1 MYRKSMRSALEEAR
15 AYSAVNEVKVSKG
28 GKTLSI
34 SKRDVGVYQAK
45 GWSLQE
51 ADNFRGL
58 MMDRLTKALKDKLS
72 KEGGAA
78 GFDDLKKTANKMGV
92 VLTPANLKGMPGIK
106 QHRDGDYILEN
117 KSSELINLY
126 QIKNKTPEI
135 EARIAKLEKELKV
148 IKREETE
155 LEEALS
161 LTVIKKEVQKI
172 YDTAKK
178 AGILGNTGHD
188 NFKELLKQTD
198 RKKLYRDMHKVGSSF
213 GTVGK
218 SNFSTP
224 GMSGSMGDKIGK
236 QLVDLSYKVNEEI
249 VREARY
255 RVDGQ
260 LSYKGIGSYDG
271 FEMIINANSEKDAE
285 DKAVKEL
292 DKARDKRKIGPGG
305 GGSIDDIEF
314 EGIERTNDPLE
325 APSTFRVSEF
335 DPSKDLEEATPVPPR
350 DLMLTYGKPGEKVK
364 AYYTK
369 FMQDLQNKAHELRKK
384 GFVVDKMGLKQPMSK
399 LRDTIPE
406 ETELVEFTLADY
418 RELESD
424 NQHDIAAKKL
434 IDKFGTSQEK
444 STINDINRRHAKT
457 GYISGTD
464 FRLRTMIVNRYY
476 SRLK

>member
-51 ADNFRGL
+51 ANMKRIL
-58 MMDRLTKALKDKLS
+58 QALQDKLS
-72 KEGGAA
+72 DEGGAA
-78 GFDDLKKTANKMGV
+78 GFDDLKKTAKSMGLN
-92 VLTPANLKGMPGIK
+92 LTPAMLKDMPGIK
-106 QHRDGDYILEN
+106 QHRDGDYILEELDKDDE
-117 KSSELINLY
+117 KS
-126 QIKNKTPEI
+126 
-135 EARIAKLEKELKV
+135 V
-148 IKREETE
+148 DG
-155 LEEALS
+155 
-161 LTVIKKEVQKI
+161 VV
-172 YDTAKK
+172 
-178 AGILGNTGHD
+178 
-188 NFKELLKQTD
+188 
-198 RKKLYRDMHKVGSSF
+198 
-213 GTVGK
+213 
-218 SNFSTP
+218 
-224 GMSGSMGDKIGK
+224 K
-236 QLVDLSYKVNEEI
+236 QLK
-249 VREARY
+249 
-255 RVDGQ
+255 
-260 LSYKGIGSYDG
+260 
-271 FEMIINANSEKDAE
+271 
-285 DKAVKEL
+285 KAVKAHQGQVKTLTKDLKDE
-292 DKARDKRKIGPGG
+292 
-305 GGSIDDIEF
+305 
-314 EGIERTNDPLE
+314 
-325 APSTFRVSEF
+325 
-335 DPSKDLEEATPVPPR
+335 KDLEEATPVPPR

-384 GFVVDKMGLKQPMSK
+384 GFVVDKMGLTQPMSK
-399 LRDTIPE
+399 LRDRIPE
-406 ETELVEFTLADY
+406 EINTDTYADSKKKMLNKEGTELVEFTLADY

>member
-51 ADNFRGL
+51 ANMKRIL
-58 MMDRLTKALKDKLS
+58 QALQDKLS
-72 KEGGAA
+72 DEGGAA
-78 GFDDLKKTANKMGV
+78 GFDDLKKTAKSMGLD
-92 VLTPANLKGMPGIK
+92 LTPAMLKDMPGIK
-106 QHRDGDYILEN
+106 QHRDGDYILEALDKDDE
-117 KSSELINLY
+117 KS
-126 QIKNKTPEI
+126 
-135 EARIAKLEKELKV
+135 V
-148 IKREETE
+148 DD
-155 LEEALS
+155 
-161 LTVIKKEVQKI
+161 VV
-172 YDTAKK
+172 
-178 AGILGNTGHD
+178 
-188 NFKELLKQTD
+188 
-198 RKKLYRDMHKVGSSF
+198 
-213 GTVGK
+213 
-218 SNFSTP
+218 
-224 GMSGSMGDKIGK
+224 K
-236 QLVDLSYKVNEEI
+236 QLK
-249 VREARY
+249 
-255 RVDGQ
+255 
-260 LSYKGIGSYDG
+260 
-271 FEMIINANSEKDAE
+271 
-285 DKAVKEL
+285 KAVKAHQGQVKTLTKDLKDE
-292 DKARDKRKIGPGG
+292 
-305 GGSIDDIEF
+305 
-314 EGIERTNDPLE
+314 
-325 APSTFRVSEF
+325 
-335 DPSKDLEEATPVPPR
+335 KDLEEATPVPPR

-384 GFVVDKMGLKQPMSK
+384 GFVVDKMGLTQPMSK